1 MQKKR
6 ILSIVFTLC
15 LVFAGNAY
23 AKTRQ
28 RAYDYGAKYVPVLTY
43 VFQKKEAL
51 TKLQKPVSKS
61 QSVPVAGALKR
72 LADLLKGNAN
82 AIRSVKFKPVKF
94 TVYGFK
100 FNSFTINK
108 ILSRKLNKIKKL
120 IAEKKIKIK
129 SITGYTDHFGTKA
142 YNNKLALERA
152 KSAESYLGLKN
163 IKLYGYGKCC
173 YISKINFK
181 DRRVI
186 INGLEKF

>member
-6 ILSIVFTLC
+6 ILLIVFTLC
-15 LVFAGNAY
+15 LVFAGNVY

-28 RAYDYGAKYVPVLTY
+28 HAYDYGAKYVPVLTY

-72 LADLLKGNAN
+72 LADLLKGNAS
-82 AIRSVKFKPVKF
+82 AIRSVKFKPVKL

-100 FNSFTINK
+100 FNSFAINK
-108 ILSRKLNKIKKL
+108 ILSKKLNKIKKL

-181 DRRVI
+181 DRRVT

>member
-1 MQKKR
+1 MLKT
-6 ILSIVFTLC
+6 ILLTVLIVCFI
-15 LVFAGNAY
+15 FAGNVF

-28 RAYDYGAKYVPVLTY
+28 HIYNYGKGYLPALTY
-43 VFQKKEAL
+43 VFQKKQNL
-51 TKLQKPVSKS
+51 TVFKK
-61 QSVPVAGALKR
+61 SVPKRVHNGVAGALKKM
-72 LADLLKGNAN
+72 AYLLKGNAS
-82 AIRSVKFKPVKF
+82 AIHTIKFKPVKF

-100 FNSFTINK
+100 FNSFKINK
-108 ILSRKLNKIKKL
+108 MLSRKLNKIKKL
-120 IAEKKIKIK
+120 IAEKKIKVK

-173 YISKINFK
+173 YISKINLK

-186 INGLEKF
+186 VYGLEKF